1 MFMNPDLVVKI
12 IIFVYNYTALLSMLI
27 GSSHTDLGR
36 ESREY
41 ARRNYNQGLGSKGVL
56 VQGAYERTAVYT

>member
-1 MFMNPDLVVKI
+1 
-12 IIFVYNYTALLSMLI
+12 MLI
-27 GSSHTDLGR
+27 RSSHTDLGR

-41 ARRNYNQGLGSKGVL
+41 ARRNYNQGLGSKGSL